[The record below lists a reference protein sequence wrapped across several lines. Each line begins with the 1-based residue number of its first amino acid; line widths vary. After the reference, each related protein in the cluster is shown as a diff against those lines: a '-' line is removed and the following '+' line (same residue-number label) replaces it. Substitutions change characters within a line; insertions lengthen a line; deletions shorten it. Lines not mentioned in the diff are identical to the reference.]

1 MVNSIM
7 PRTFFYRQ
15 KLSHWKVFTW
25 IVAAFLVN
33 HLSAFSQSHGGATRI
48 YTDYDG
54 FWTSATGAI
63 NPVQPD
69 DSHHLLGFT
78 WQGTVYSTGVND
90 SQMTLEGVSYSPQ
103 VYQAFPVRNVQAK
116 SSGTYIGLGQI
127 YDGVNDGISS
137 PPPFSVPPNL
147 AGFLTDGLQ
156 GLDYGTGV
164 ANVAAGNVIFDFSGI
179 IDPLQIGDGIPDIL
193 VTQFA
198 NPSGTLDEIFLT
210 DASGNQVGNSLTINH
225 NGIAVLGQWI
235 ADFYELN
242 GNSAAF
248 TNESRDLRLWV
259 ADLESF
265 GINMGNYET
274 VRSLRYRLNGS
285 SDLAFAAY
293 KVGVFD
299 IVAANNDEGVTT
311 MEEPVVLNV
320 LENDLP
326 EGLLDPT
333 YLTILAHPANG
344 SLSVDT
350 NTGTISYTPN
360 SEFFG
365 MDQFTYE
372 ICGAGGL
379 QCDEALVTIEVQQI
393 FLPVDL
399 LNFSGTVHQG
409 KGIALKW
416 ATASEKNSWYYQIQS
431 STDGKNWVVQGEVE
445 GAGFSSKTT
454 TYRHFLPLS
463 GDGNVFFRLRQVDQ
477 DGKTTYSEVWAANF
491 ERRQPRELKVY
502 PNPSDRELWLDGGD
516 SCEEEIRIYD
526 LFGRE
531 KTNLIKCVT
540 DAPCLNRLE
549 IDRLPQGIYIGI
561 RGEEFFRFEKN

>member
-1 MVNSIM
+1 ML
-7 PRTFFYRQ
+7 FY
-15 KLSHWKVFTW
+15 LNAFAWA
-25 IVAAFLVN
+25 IAAFLVTTGPV
-33 HLSAFSQSHGGATRI
+33 LSQSHGGASRI
-48 YTDYDG
+48 YTDFSG
-54 FWTSATGAI
+54 FWTSAVGAI

-90 SQMTLEGVSYSPQ
+90 AQMTLQGVSYSPQ
-103 VYQAFPVRNVQAK
+103 VYQAFPVRNVVAK
-116 SSGTYIGLGQI
+116 SSGTYIGLGQL
-127 YDGVNDGISS
+127 YDGVDDAISS
-137 PPPFSVPPNL
+137 PAPFPIPPNL

-210 DASGNQVGNSLTINH
+210 DELGNQVGNSLTINH

-235 ADFYELN
+235 ADFYELH

-248 TNESRDLRLWV
+248 INESRDLRLWV

-265 GINMGNYET
+265 GITLGNYES

-299 IVAANNDEGVTT
+299 IVAANNDEGVTR
-311 MEEPVVLNV
+311 MEEPLVLNV

-326 EGLLDPT
+326 EGLLDPAF
-333 YLTILAHPANG
+333 LTILAQPANG
-344 SLSVDT
+344 TVSVDT
-350 NTGTISYTPN
+350 NTGSISYTPN
-360 SEFFG
+360 PEFFG
-365 MDQFTYE
+365 WDQFTYE

-379 QCDEALVTIEVQQI
+379 QCDEALVTIEVEQI
-393 FLPVDL
+393 FLPVVL
-399 LNFSGTVHQG
+399 SSFSGTVLAG
-409 KGIALKW
+409 KGVALHW
-416 ATASEKNSWYYQIQS
+416 TTSSEKDASHFQIQS
-431 STDGKNWVVQGEVE
+431 STDGKNWVVQGKVQ
-445 GAGFSSKTT
+445 GAGAATTTT

-463 GDGNVFFRLRQVDQ
+463 VNERLFFRLKQVDRN
-477 DGKTTYSEVWAANF
+477 GNSSYSEVWAANF
-491 ERRQPRELKVY
+491 EQSGNRRLRVY
-502 PNPSDRELWLDGGD
+502 PNPSDRELWLDGGV
-516 SCEEEIRIYD
+516 SCGEGIRVFD

-531 KTNLIKCVT
+531 KTDWVRHT
-540 DAPCLNRLE
+540 TPSPCLNRLE
-549 IDRLPQGIYIGI
+549 IDRLPRGIYIG
-561 RGEEFFRFEKN
+561 RMGQDVFRFEKN